1 MPPPN
6 PPITQL
12 GKYQIR
18 RELGKGAMGI
28 VYEGFDPGIERVVAI
43 KTILP
48 SQLKGS
54 EVSGVLARFK
64 REAQAAGRLNHP
76 GIVAVYD
83 YGEVVANT
91 DHTMVAGAQPLP
103 GDDQRVAFIAMEY
116 VHGRELREFFES
128 DERFPLKQVE
138 RLMVEMLDALEHA
151 HSKGVTHR
159 DMKPANLIVLADGH
173 VKVADFGIARLE
185 TSDLTQVGT
194 ILGTPAY
201 MSPEQFMGQPVDGR
215 SDLFSCGV
223 ILYQFL
229 TGEKPFTGNTTTIMY
244 KVLREDPLPPSTLNL
259 ALPAA
264 WDAVVKKAIAKVP
277 ADRFQTA
284 KEFAEAIRAA
294 AMRRGDDTTFVGSYS
309 GLNNPEVTV
318 LTPPEQLAS
327 YIPPIQVQ
335 VPSSAGS
342 TEALNR
348 SANPNGVD
356 PIVFST
362 LGGNAMSVGPQS
374 AQKMTPAAIPLVAPV
389 TKSTSN
395 GALVG
400 GIAGV
405 LLVGAAGAFW
415 MTGKNSSSGPAVA
428 QNTPTTAVA
437 SVATT
442 PAAAAVVSAPA
453 TVAAV
458 AAPSSTAVMP
468 SANAEPAQEP
478 GTLIISA
485 LGLVDPKDPK
495 FKGDANAAQSEA
507 RADASRQL
515 VEKALALYVD
525 KSSLNK
531 NYAVLE
537 QKLLSQSGSFIQSVL
552 HEGAA
557 TSGKDGLI
565 ETETRAVIKMR
576 AVQKSLNQLSKEERV
591 DFIRNNGD
599 PKVSINMSIANA
611 DTAQI
616 FPSARSV
623 LAENVLKERIKSFGF
638 RVWSSDAQELTGP
651 KAQTADFSIQGEAK
665 LKQLSMKLQASGL
678 TVTKTVLTSWTI
690 KAVDKNTGE
699 EIYLN
704 TVMPKGQSWT
714 SEDQALAD
722 IGKMVGD
729 EFSKGFFLQHFSF
742 GTRKTNLKI
751 AGLPDKQTTD
761 LVLRELRG
769 IRQVLDVQW
778 LPDSGQFQL
787 QLADGSASDII
798 EEAIFKPL
806 NTKLGQAC
814 FSLAGSSGADVNA
827 TFAPACAAG
836 TARAKL
842 ESAPPAGLLNAADSR
857 GKSLLKGLKTT

>member
-1 MPPPN
+1 M

-48 SQLKGS
+48 SQLKGG
-54 EVSGVLARFK
+54 EVNDVLARFK

-83 YGEVVANT
+83 YGEVAAET
-91 DHTMVAGAQPLP
+91 DHTMVAGAQPP
-103 GDDQRVAFIAMEY
+103 MGGGQRVAFIAMEY
-116 VHGRELREFFES
+116 VQGRELREFFEA

-138 RLMVEMLDALEHA
+138 RLMVEMLDALDHA

-159 DMKPANLIVLADGH
+159 DMKPANLIVLADGR

-185 TSDLTQVGT
+185 TSELTQAGT

-201 MSPEQFMGQPVDGR
+201 MSPEQFMGQTVDGR

-229 TGEKPFTGNTTTIMY
+229 TGEKPFTGNATTIMY
-244 KVLREDPLPPSTLNL
+244 KVLREEPLPPSTLNL
-259 ALPAA
+259 TLPPA
-264 WDAVVKKAIAKVP
+264 WDAVVKKAIAKIP
-277 ADRFQTA
+277 AERFQTA
-284 KEFAEAIRAA
+284 KEFADSVRAA
-294 AMRRGDDTTFVGSYS
+294 ALRRSDDPTFVGSYS
-309 GLNNPEVTV
+309 GLNNPDATA
-318 LTPPEQLAS
+318 LRPPVQAAG
-327 YIPPIQVQ
+327 YIAPIQVQ
-335 VPSSAGS
+335 TPERSSAAAVSG
-342 TEALNR
+342 AKP
-348 SANPNGVD
+348 AD
-356 PIVFST
+356 PIVFYT
-362 LGGNAMSVGPQS
+362 MGGNAMAGDQ
-374 AQKMTPAAIPLVAPV
+374 IPV
-389 TKSTSN
+389 TKSSSN

-405 LLVGAAGAFW
+405 LLVGAAAAFW
-415 MTGKNSSSGPAVA
+415 MTGKGGTEAQNAVTNAAPTVAVA
-428 QNTPTTAVA
+428 ANAVPTVAV
-437 SVATT
+437 
-442 PAAAAVVSAPA
+442 PAAATPTA
-453 TVAAV
+453 T
-458 AAPSSTAVMP
+458 PTAMP
-468 SANAEPAQEP
+468 SPTVVAVAEPAQEP

-495 FKGDANAAQSEA
+495 FNGDANAAQSEA

-537 QKLLSQSGSFIQSVL
+537 QKLLSQSSSFIKTVL

-611 DTAQI
+611 DTAQV

-638 RVWSSDAQELTGP
+638 RVWASDAQELSGP
-651 KAQTADFSIQGEAK
+651 KAQVADFAIQGEAK
-665 LKQLSMKLQASGL
+665 VKQLSIKLAASGL

-690 KAVDKNTGE
+690 KAMDKNTGE

-704 TVMPKGQSWT
+704 TLMPKGQSWNT
-714 SEDQALAD
+714 EDEALAD

-729 EFSKGFFLQHFSF
+729 EFSKGFFLQHFTF

-751 AGLPDKQTTD
+751 SGLPDKQTTD

-778 LPDSGQFQL
+778 LPDSGKFQL
-787 QLADGSASDII
+787 QLAEGSASDII

-814 FSLAGSSGADVNA
+814 FSLAGSSGSEVNA
-827 TFAPACAAG
+827 TFASACAAG
-836 TARAKL
+836 VARSKL
-842 ESAPPAGLLNAADSR
+842 ESVPPAGLLNAADSR

>member
-1 MPPPN
+1 M

-48 SQLKGS
+48 SQLKGG
-54 EVSGVLARFK
+54 EVNDVLARFK

-83 YGEVVANT
+83 YGEVVAET
-91 DHTMVAGAQPLP
+91 DHTMVAGAQPPL
-103 GDDQRVAFIAMEY
+103 GGGQRVAFIAMEY
-116 VHGRELREFFES
+116 VQGRELRDFFEAN
-128 DERFPLKQVE
+128 ERFALKQVE
-138 RLMVEMLDALEHA
+138 RLMVEMLEALDHA

-159 DMKPANLIVLADGH
+159 DMKPANLIVLADGR

-185 TSDLTQVGT
+185 TSDLTQAGT

-201 MSPEQFMGQPVDGR
+201 MSPEQFMGQTVDGR

-229 TGEKPFTGNTTTIMY
+229 TGEKPFTGNATTIMY
-244 KVLREDPLPPSTLNL
+244 KVLREEPLPPSTLNL
-259 ALPAA
+259 TLPAA

-277 ADRFQTA
+277 ADRFQSA
-284 KEFAEAIRAA
+284 KEFADAIRAA
-294 AMRRGDDTTFVGSYS
+294 AARRGDDPTFVGSYS
-309 GLNNPEVTV
+309 GLNNPEVTA
-318 LTPPEQLAS
+318 LKPPPVQPAS

-335 VPSSAGS
+335 PPVAAS
-342 TEALNR
+342 TPAQ
-348 SANPNGVD
+348 APVID

-362 LGGNAMSVGPQS
+362 MGGGAVPTGQKSAAQALHSPVPVPAPAQAPAERKSV
-374 AQKMTPAAIPLVAPV
+374 
-389 TKSTSN
+389 SN

-415 MTGKNSSSGPAVA
+415 MTGKNSANGPALAQNAATTVASTPAQPAVA
-428 QNTPTTAVA
+428 STAPAVA
-437 SVATT
+437 T
-442 PAAAAVVSAPA
+442 PAPA
-453 TVAAV
+453 TAT
-458 AAPSSTAVMP
+458 PSVTA
-468 SANAEPAQEP
+468 SAEPAQEP

-495 FKGDANAAQSEA
+495 FNGDASAAQSEA

-537 QKLLSQSGSFIQSVL
+537 QKLLSQSGSFIKTVL

-599 PKVSINMSIANA
+599 PRVSINMSIANA

-651 KAQTADFSIQGEAK
+651 KAQTADFAIQGEAK
-665 LKQLSMKLQASGL
+665 LKQLSMKLPASGL
-678 TVTKTVLTSWTI
+678 TVSKTVLTSWTI

-704 TVMPKGQSWT
+704 TVMPKGQSWNT
-714 SEDQALAD
+714 EDQALAD

-729 EFSKGFFLQHFSF
+729 EFSKGFFLQHFTF

-751 AGLPDKQTTD
+751 AGLPDKQTTE

-778 LPDSGQFQL
+778 LADSGKFQL

-814 FSLAGSSGADVNA
+814 FSLAGSSGSDVNA
-827 TFAPACAAG
+827 TFASACAAG
-836 TARAKL
+836 AARGKL
-842 ESAPPAGLLNAADSR
+842 ETVPPAGLLNAADSR

>member
-1 MPPPN
+1 MPAPM

-48 SQLKGS
+48 SQLKGG
-54 EVSGVLARFK
+54 EVNDVLARFK

-83 YGEVVANT
+83 YGEVVAQT
-91 DHTMVAGAQPLP
+91 DHTLVAGTRQALAD
-103 GDDQRVAFIAMEY
+103 GQRVAFIAMEY
-116 VHGRELREFFES
+116 VQGRELRDFFEAN
-128 DERFPLKQVE
+128 ERFPLKQVE

-185 TSDLTQVGT
+185 TSELTQAGT

-201 MSPEQFMGQPVDGR
+201 MSPEQFMGQTVDGR

-244 KVLREDPLPPSTLNL
+244 KVLREEPLPPSTLNL
-259 ALPAA
+259 TLPAA

-277 ADRFQTA
+277 ADRFQSA
-284 KEFAEAIRAA
+284 KEFADAIRSAA
-294 AMRRGDDTTFVGSYS
+294 VRRADDPTFVGSYS
-309 GLNNPEVTV
+309 GLNDPDVTAQM
-318 LTPPEQLAS
+318 PPPA
-327 YIPPIQVQ
+327 PVHVQ
-335 VPSSAGS
+335 APVI
-342 TEALNR
+342 
-348 SANPNGVD
+348 D

-362 LGGNAMSVGPQS
+362 LGGNAMSAGQQAAPKALLASSSVPV
-374 AQKMTPAAIPLVAPV
+374 PA
-389 TKSTSN
+389 KSTSN

-415 MTGKNSSSGPAVA
+415 MTGKNSA
-428 QNTPTTAVA
+428 NTPAMAPTATTSVA
-437 SVATT
+437 SAAPAASPPVITTPTPSVPT
-442 PAAAAVVSAPA
+442 PAAPASPSAP
-453 TVAAV
+453 TVAAG
-458 AAPSSTAVMP
+458 
-468 SANAEPAQEP
+468 AEAAQEP

-495 FKGDANAAQSEA
+495 FNGDANAAQSEA

-537 QKLLSQSGSFIQSVL
+537 QKLLSQSGSFIQTVL

-576 AVQKSLNQLSKEERV
+576 AVQKSLNQLSKDERV

-616 FPSARSV
+616 LPSARSV

-638 RVWSSDAQELTGP
+638 RVWSSDAQQLTGP
-651 KAQTADFSIQGEAK
+651 KAQTADFAIQGEAK

-704 TVMPKGQSWT
+704 TIMPKGQSWT

-729 EFSKGFFLQHFSF
+729 EFSKGFFLQHFTF

-751 AGLPDKQTTD
+751 TGLPDKQTTD

-778 LPDSGQFQL
+778 LPDIGKFQL

-798 EEAIFKPL
+798 EEAVFKPL

-814 FSLAGSSGADVNA
+814 FALAGSSGSDVNA
-827 TFAPACAAG
+827 TFASGCATGA
-836 TARAKL
+836 ARGKL

>member
-1 MPPPN
+1 M

-48 SQLKGS
+48 SQLKGG
-54 EVSGVLARFK
+54 EVNDVLARFK

-83 YGEVVANT
+83 YGEVVAET
-91 DHTMVAGAQPLP
+91 DHTMVAGAQPPLR
-103 GDDQRVAFIAMEY
+103 GGQRVAFIAMEY
-116 VHGRELREFFES
+116 VQGRELRDFFEA

-159 DMKPANLIVLADGH
+159 DMKPANLIVLADGR

-185 TSDLTQVGT
+185 SSELTQAGT

-201 MSPEQFMGQPVDGR
+201 MSPEQFMGQTVDGR

-229 TGEKPFTGNTTTIMY
+229 TGEKPFTGNATTIMY
-244 KVLREDPLPPSTLNL
+244 KVLREEPLPPSTLNL
-259 ALPAA
+259 TLPAA

-277 ADRFQTA
+277 ADRFQSA
-284 KEFAEAIRAA
+284 KEFAEAIKAA
-294 AMRRGDDTTFVGSYS
+294 AAQRGDDPTFVGSYS
-309 GLNNPEVTV
+309 GLNNADVTV
-318 LTPPEQLAS
+318 SKPPPVQSIRTA
-327 YIPPIQVQ
+327 PPIAAPATPIIAPIRVQ
-335 VPSSAGS
+335 PPAHA
-342 TEALNR
+342 TAPEA
-348 SANPNGVD
+348 D

-362 LGGNAMSVGPQS
+362 LGGGDLSSRQQAAPKALLAASSV
-374 AQKMTPAAIPLVAPV
+374 KVPA
-389 TKSTSN
+389 KSISN

-415 MTGKNSSSGPAVA
+415 MTGKNSAGVPAVA
-428 QNTPTTAVA
+428 QTPGTTLVAAAPAPQAAPPVAVSPTTPTPAPAPT
-437 SVATT
+437 
-442 PAAAAVVSAPA
+442 AAATSSVV
-453 TVAAV
+453 
-458 AAPSSTAVMP
+458 
-468 SANAEPAQEP
+468 AEPAQEP

-495 FKGDANAAQSEA
+495 FNGDASAAQSEA

-537 QKLLSQSGSFIQSVL
+537 QKLLSQSGSFIKTVL

-576 AVQKSLNQLSKEERV
+576 AVQKSLNQLSKEDRV

-651 KAQTADFSIQGEAK
+651 KAQIADFAIQGEAK
-665 LKQLSMKLQASGL
+665 LKQLSMKLPASGL

-690 KAVDKNTGE
+690 KAMDKNTGE

-704 TVMPKGQSWT
+704 TVMPKGQSWN

-729 EFSKGFFLQHFSF
+729 EFSKGFFLQHFTF

-751 AGLPDKQTTD
+751 AGLPDQQTTN
-761 LVLRELRG
+761 LVLRELRS

-778 LPDSGQFQL
+778 LPDSGRFQL

-798 EEAIFKPL
+798 EESIFKPL

-814 FSLAGSSGADVNA
+814 FSLAGSSGSDVNA
-827 TFAPACAAG
+827 TFAPACAEGATRG
-836 TARAKL
+836 KL
-842 ESAPPAGLLNAADSR
+842 ESVPPAGLLNAADSR
-857 GKSLLKGLKTT
+857 GKSLLKRLKTT

>member
-1 MPPPN
+1 MPT

-48 SQLKGS
+48 SQLKGG
-54 EVSGVLARFK
+54 EVNDVLARFK

-83 YGEVVANT
+83 YGEVVAQT
-91 DHTMVAGAQPLP
+91 DHTLVAGAQSPLAD
-103 GDDQRVAFIAMEY
+103 GERVAFIAMEY
-116 VHGRELREFFES
+116 VQGRELRDFFET

-173 VKVADFGIARLE
+173 IKVADFGIARLE

-201 MSPEQFMGQPVDGR
+201 MSPEQFMGQTVDGR

-244 KVLREDPLPPSTLNL
+244 KVLREEPLPPSTLNL
-259 ALPAA
+259 TLPAA

-277 ADRFQTA
+277 ADRFQSA
-284 KEFAEAIRAA
+284 KEFADAIRSAA
-294 AMRRGDDTTFVGSYS
+294 VRRGEEPTFVGSSS
-309 GLNNPEVTV
+309 GLNNAEVTE
-318 LTPPEQLAS
+318 LMPPRSQPAS
-327 YIPPIQVQ
+327 YIPPIAVQ
-335 VPSSAGS
+335 ATSSAGS
-342 TEALNR
+342 GAALNR
-348 SANPNGVD
+348 STNSNGVD

-362 LGGNAMSVGPQS
+362 LGGNAMSAGQQAAPKALLASSSLPV
-374 AQKMTPAAIPLVAPV
+374 PA
-389 TKSTSN
+389 KSTSN

-415 MTGKNSSSGPAVA
+415 MTGKNSPSTPAMA
-428 QNTPTTAVA
+428 PTAATSVA
-437 SVATT
+437 STAPVASPPVITPAPSAPALAAAPT
-442 PAAAAVVSAPA
+442 PAAPA
-453 TVAAV
+453 TA
-458 AAPSSTAVMP
+458 TASV
-468 SANAEPAQEP
+468 SVETAQEP

-495 FKGDANAAQSEA
+495 FNGDANAAQSEA

-525 KSSLNK
+525 KGSLNK

-537 QKLLSQSGSFIQSVL
+537 QKLLSQSGSFIQTVL

-565 ETETRAVIKMR
+565 ETETRAIIKMR
-576 AVQKSLNQLSKEERV
+576 AVQKSLNQLSKDERV

-616 FPSARSV
+616 LPSARSV

-651 KAQTADFSIQGEAK
+651 KAQTADFAIQGEAK
-665 LKQLSMKLQASGL
+665 LKLLSMKLQASGL

-729 EFSKGFFLQHFSF
+729 EFSKGFFLQHFTF

-761 LVLRELRG
+761 LVLRELRS

-787 QLADGSASDII
+787 QLAEGSASDII
-798 EEAIFKPL
+798 EEAVFKPL

-814 FSLAGSSGADVNA
+814 FSLAGSSGSEVKA
-827 TFAPACAAG
+827 TFASACATG

>member
-1 MPPPN
+1 M

-48 SQLKGS
+48 SQLKGG
-54 EVSGVLARFK
+54 EVNDVLARFK

-83 YGEVVANT
+83 YGEVVAET
-91 DHTMVAGAQPLP
+91 DHTMVAGAQPPL
-103 GDDQRVAFIAMEY
+103 GGVQRVAFIAMEY
-116 VHGRELREFFES
+116 VQGRELRDFFEA

-138 RLMVEMLDALEHA
+138 RLMVEMLDALDHA

-159 DMKPANLIVLADGH
+159 DMKPANLIVLADGR

-185 TSDLTQVGT
+185 SSELTQAGT

-201 MSPEQFMGQPVDGR
+201 MSPEQFMGQTVDGR

-229 TGEKPFTGNTTTIMY
+229 TGEKPFTGNATTIMY
-244 KVLREDPLPPSTLNL
+244 KVLREEPLPPSTLNL
-259 ALPAA
+259 TLPAA

-284 KEFAEAIRAA
+284 KEFSDAVRAA
-294 AMRRGDDTTFVGSYS
+294 ALRRGDDPTFVGSYS
-309 GLNNPEVTV
+309 GLNNPDATV
-318 LTPPEQLAS
+318 LKPPPVQPSQAAPAPH
-327 YIPPIQVQ
+327 IAPIQVQ
-335 VPSSAGS
+335 PAVHAQP
-342 TEALNR
+342 
-348 SANPNGVD
+348 PVVD

-362 LGGNAMSVGPQS
+362 MGGNAMSGGQQASPKALLGSSNV
-374 AQKMTPAAIPLVAPV
+374 PAPA
-389 TKSTSN
+389 KSTSN

-415 MTGKNSSSGPAVA
+415 MTGKNSANAPVVA
-428 QNTPTTAVA
+428 QTAATSVASAAPVASPPVVATAPPPAPA
-437 SVATT
+437 SVA
-442 PAAAAVVSAPA
+442 PASPA
-453 TVAAV
+453 TTSVAA
-458 AAPSSTAVMP
+458 
-468 SANAEPAQEP
+468 EPVQEP

-495 FKGDANAAQSEA
+495 FNGDASAAQSEA

-537 QKLLSQSGSFIQSVL
+537 QKLLSQSGSFIKTVL

-616 FPSARSV
+616 LPSARSV

-651 KAQTADFSIQGEAK
+651 KAQVADFAIQGEAK

-729 EFSKGFFLQHFSF
+729 EFSKGFFLQHFTF

-751 AGLPDKQTTD
+751 TGLPDKQTTE

-778 LPDSGQFQL
+778 LPDIGKFQL

-814 FSLAGSSGADVNA
+814 FSLAGSSGSDVNA
-827 TFAPACAAG
+827 TFAPACAQGATRG
-836 TARAKL
+836 KL
-842 ESAPPAGLLNAADSR
+842 ESVPPAGLLNAADSR

>member
-1 MPPPN
+1 M

-48 SQLKGS
+48 SQLKSG
-54 EVSGVLARFK
+54 EVNDVLARFK

-83 YGEVVANT
+83 YGEVAAQT
-91 DHTMVAGAQPLP
+91 DHTMVAGAQPP
-103 GDDQRVAFIAMEY
+103 MGGGQRVAFIAMEY
-116 VHGRELREFFES
+116 VQGRELREFFEAN
-128 DERFPLKQVE
+128 ERFALKQVE
-138 RLMVEMLDALEHA
+138 RLMVEMLEALDHA

-159 DMKPANLIVLADGH
+159 DMKPANLIVLADGRI
-173 VKVADFGIARLE
+173 KVADFGIARLE
-185 TSDLTQVGT
+185 TSELTQAGT

-201 MSPEQFMGQPVDGR
+201 MSPEQFMGQTVDGR

-229 TGEKPFTGNTTTIMY
+229 TGEKPFTGNATTIMY
-244 KVLREDPLPPSTLNL
+244 KVLREEPLPPSTLNL
-259 ALPAA
+259 TLPTA
-264 WDAVVKKAIAKVP
+264 WDDVVKKAIAKVP
-277 ADRFQTA
+277 ADRFQSA

-294 AMRRGDDTTFVGSYS
+294 AVRRGDDPTFVGSYS
-309 GLNNPEVTV
+309 GLNNPGVTA
-318 LTPPEQLAS
+318 LKPPAQPAS

-335 VPSSAGS
+335 SPVTASAPAQ
-342 TEALNR
+342 TPE
-348 SANPNGVD
+348 VE

-362 LGGNAMSVGPQS
+362 LGDGAIS
-374 AQKMTPAAIPLVAPV
+374 AVQRPELQALHTPANAPAER
-389 TKSTSN
+389 KSVSN
-395 GALVG
+395 GALVA

-405 LLVGAAGAFW
+405 LLVGAGAFW
-415 MTGKNSSSGPAVA
+415 MTGKNSGSSPAVA
-428 QNTPTTAVA
+428 QNATPTVA
-437 SVATT
+437 NVSST
-442 PAAAAVVSAPA
+442 PTQPAPVNPPP

-458 AAPSSTAVMP
+458 AVPAPTFAPTV
-468 SANAEPAQEP
+468 SAIAEPAQEP

-485 LGLVDPKDPK
+485 LGLVDPKDPR
-495 FKGDANAAQSEA
+495 FNGDASAAQSEA

-537 QKLLSQSGSFIQSVL
+537 QKLLSQSGSFIKTVL
-552 HEGAA
+552 HEGPAI
-557 TSGKDGLI
+557 SGKDGLI

-599 PKVSINMSIANA
+599 PRVSINMSIANA

-616 FPSARSV
+616 LPSSRSV

-651 KAQTADFSIQGEAK
+651 KAQTADFAIQGEAK

-678 TVTKTVLTSWTI
+678 TVNKTVLTSWTI

-704 TVMPKGQSWT
+704 TVMPKGQSWNT
-714 SEDQALAD
+714 EDQALAD

-729 EFSKGFFLQHFSF
+729 EFSKGFFLQHFTF

-751 AGLPDKQTTD
+751 SGLPDKQTTD

-778 LPDSGQFQL
+778 LADSGQFQL

-814 FSLAGSSGADVNA
+814 FSLAGSNGSDVNA

-836 TARAKL
+836 AARGKL
-842 ESAPPAGLLNAADSR
+842 ETVPPAGLLNAADSR

>member
-1 MPPPN
+1 M

-48 SQLKGS
+48 SQLKGG
-54 EVSGVLARFK
+54 EVNEVLARFK

-83 YGEVVANT
+83 YGEVVAES
-91 DHTMVAGAQPLP
+91 DHTMVAGAQPPL
-103 GDDQRVAFIAMEY
+103 GGGQRVAFIAMEY
-116 VHGRELREFFES
+116 VKGRELREFFEA
-128 DERFPLKQVE
+128 DERFPLKHVE
-138 RLMVEMLDALEHA
+138 RLMVEMLDALDHA
-151 HSKGVTHR
+151 HGKGVTHR
-159 DMKPANLIVLADGH
+159 DMKPANLIVLADGRI
-173 VKVADFGIARLE
+173 KVADFGIARLE
-185 TSDLTQVGT
+185 TSELTQAGT

-201 MSPEQFMGQPVDGR
+201 MSPEQFMGQTVDGR

-229 TGEKPFTGNTTTIMY
+229 TGEKPFTGNATTIMY
-244 KVLREDPLPPSTLNL
+244 KVLREEPLPPSTLNL
-259 ALPAA
+259 SLPAA

-277 ADRFQTA
+277 ADRFQSA
-284 KEFAEAIRAA
+284 KEFADAIRAA
-294 AMRRGDDTTFVGSYS
+294 AVRRGDDPTFVGSYS
-309 GLNNPEVTV
+309 GLNNPDVTA
-318 LTPPEQLAS
+318 LKPTGPHAS

-335 VPSSAGS
+335 SPLGTGSPTPASVSASSRA
-342 TEALNR
+342 
-348 SANPNGVD
+348 VD
-356 PIVFST
+356 PIMFST
-362 LGGNAMSVGPQS
+362 MGGNAMSTGEKSVVKVP
-374 AQKMTPAAIPLVAPV
+374 PAAFSPQVAPAG
-389 TKSTSN
+389 KSTSN

-415 MTGKNSSSGPAVA
+415 MTGKNSADGPAVA
-428 QNTPTTAVA
+428 QNGAATVA
-437 SVATT
+437 SVANT
-442 PAAAAVVSAPA
+442 PAQPAVVSAAP
-453 TVAAV
+453 TVAAPAP
-458 AAPSSTAVMP
+458 AAVTPRV
-468 SANAEPAQEP
+468 SASAEPAQEP

-495 FKGDANAAQSEA
+495 FNGDANAAQSEA

-537 QKLLSQSGSFIQSVL
+537 QKLLSQSGSFIKTVL

-651 KAQTADFSIQGEAK
+651 KAQVADFAIQGEAK

-729 EFSKGFFLQHFSF
+729 EFSKGFFLQHFTF

-751 AGLPDKQTTD
+751 AGLPDKQTTE

-778 LPDSGQFQL
+778 LADSGQFQL

-806 NTKLGQAC
+806 NTKLGQTC
-814 FSLAGSSGADVNA
+814 FSLAGSNGSDVNA
-827 TFAPACAAG
+827 TFASACAAG
-836 TARAKL
+836 AARGKL
-842 ESAPPAGLLNAADSR
+842 ETVPPAGLLNAADSR

>member
-1 MPPPN
+1 MPTAM

-48 SQLKGS
+48 SQLKGG
-54 EVSGVLARFK
+54 EVNDVLARFK

-83 YGEVVANT
+83 YGEVVAET
-91 DHTMVAGAQPLP
+91 DHTMVAGAQAPP
-103 GDDQRVAFIAMEY
+103 GGGQRVAFIAMEF
-116 VHGRELREFFES
+116 VQGRELREFFEA

-138 RLMVEMLDALEHA
+138 RLMVEMLGALDHA

-159 DMKPANLIVLADGH
+159 DMKPANLIVLADGRI
-173 VKVADFGIARLE
+173 KIADFGIARLE
-185 TSDLTQVGT
+185 TSELTQAGT

-201 MSPEQFMGQPVDGR
+201 MSPEQFMGQTVDAR

-229 TGEKPFTGNTTTIMY
+229 TGEKPFTGNATTIMY
-244 KVLREDPLPPSTLNL
+244 KVLREEPLPPSTLNL
-259 ALPAA
+259 TLPAA

-277 ADRFQTA
+277 ADRFQNA
-284 KEFAEAIRAA
+284 KEFADAIRAA
-294 AMRRGDDTTFVGSYS
+294 AVRQGDDPTFVGSYS
-309 GLNNPEVTV
+309 GQNNPDVTA
-318 LTPPEQLAS
+318 LKPPAEPAS
-327 YIPPIQVQ
+327 YIPAIQIQ
-335 VPSSAGS
+335 SPLGAG
-342 TEALNR
+342 AP
-348 SANPNGVD
+348 ANQP
-356 PIVFST
+356 
-362 LGGNAMSVGPQS
+362 
-374 AQKMTPAAIPLVAPV
+374 
-389 TKSTSN
+389 TSN

-405 LLVGAAGAFW
+405 LLVAAAGAFW
-415 MTGKNSSSGPAVA
+415 MTGKNSADAPAVA
-428 QNTPTTAVA
+428 QNAATT
-437 SVATT
+437 VATLNT
-442 PAAAAVVSAPA
+442 SPAPPAAVTAAAAVVAPA
-453 TVAAV
+453 APVAA
-458 AAPSSTAVMP
+458 AATSV
-468 SANAEPAQEP
+468 SASVEPAQEP

-495 FKGDANAAQSEA
+495 FNGDANAAQSEA

-525 KSSLNK
+525 KTSLNK

-537 QKLLSQSGSFIQSVL
+537 QKLLSQSSSFIKTVL

-616 FPSARSV
+616 LPSARSV

-651 KAQTADFSIQGEAK
+651 KAQAADFVIQGEAK

-690 KAVDKNTGE
+690 KAMDRNTGE

-704 TVMPKGQSWT
+704 TVMPKGQSWNT
-714 SEDQALAD
+714 EDQALAD

-751 AGLPDKQTTD
+751 SGLPDKQTTE
-761 LVLRELRG
+761 LMLRELRG

-778 LPDSGQFQL
+778 LPDSGKFQL

-798 EEAIFKPL
+798 EESIFKPL

-814 FSLAGSSGADVNA
+814 FSLAGSSGSEVSA
-827 TFAPACAAG
+827 TFAPACSAG
-836 TARAKL
+836 PARSKL
-842 ESAPPAGLLNAADSR
+842 ESQPPAGLLNAADSR

>member
-1 MPPPN
+1 MPSAT

-12 GKYQIR
+12 GKYLLR

-28 VYEGFDPGIERVVAI
+28 VYEGFDPVIERVVAI

-48 SQLKGS
+48 SQLKGG
-54 EVSGVLARFK
+54 EVNEVLARFK
-64 REAQAAGRLNHP
+64 REAQAAGRLNHQ

-83 YGEVVANT
+83 YGEVMAET
-91 DHTMVAGAQPLP
+91 DHTMVAGAQPPL
-103 GDDQRVAFIAMEY
+103 GGGQRVAFIAMEY
-116 VHGRELREFFES
+116 VQGRELRDFFEA

-138 RLMVEMLDALEHA
+138 RLMVEMLDALDHA

-159 DMKPANLIVLADGH
+159 DMKPANLIVLADGR

-185 TSDLTQVGT
+185 SSELTQAGT

-201 MSPEQFMGQPVDGR
+201 MSPEQFMGQTVDGR

-229 TGEKPFTGNTTTIMY
+229 TGEKPFTGNATTIMY
-244 KVLREDPLPPSTLNL
+244 KVLREEPLPPSTLNL
-259 ALPAA
+259 TLPPA

-277 ADRFQTA
+277 ADRFQSA
-284 KEFAEAIRAA
+284 KEFSDAIRAA
-294 AMRRGDDTTFVGSYS
+294 AMRKGDDPTYVGSYS
-309 GLNNPEVTV
+309 GLNNPDVTA
-318 LTPPEQLAS
+318 LKPPPVQ
-327 YIPPIQVQ
+327 PIQVQ
-335 VPSSAGS
+335 SAVPAQ
-342 TEALNR
+342 A
-348 SANPNGVD
+348 PVVD

-362 LGGNAMSVGPQS
+362 MGGNAMSGGQQASPKALHASSNVPV
-374 AQKMTPAAIPLVAPV
+374 PA
-389 TKSTSN
+389 KSTSN

-415 MTGKNSSSGPAVA
+415 MTGKNSANAPTVA
-428 QNTPTTAVA
+428 QT
-437 SVATT
+437 ATT
-442 PAAAAVVSAPA
+442 PVVSVASEASSPKIATPLPPALTAATSVAPA
-453 TVAAV
+453 TAGVVAETV
-458 AAPSSTAVMP
+458 
-468 SANAEPAQEP
+468 QEP

-495 FKGDANAAQSEA
+495 FNGDAGAAQSEA

-537 QKLLSQSGSFIQSVL
+537 QKLLSQSGSFIKTVL
-552 HEGAA
+552 HESAA

-565 ETETRAVIKMR
+565 ETETRAIIKMR

-616 FPSARSV
+616 FPSARSL

-651 KAQTADFSIQGEAK
+651 KAQVADFAIQGEAK

-729 EFSKGFFLQHFSF
+729 EFSRGFFLQHFTF

-751 AGLPDKQTTD
+751 TGLPDKQTTE

-778 LPDSGQFQL
+778 LPDVGKFQL

-814 FSLAGSSGADVNA
+814 FSLAGSSGSDVNA
-827 TFAPACAAG
+827 TFAPACAQGAIRG
-836 TARAKL
+836 KL
-842 ESAPPAGLLNAADSR
+842 ESVPPAGLLNAADSR